1 LEEIE
6 KEILEYEKQ
15 SQDPSLWDN
24 QEYAQ
29 MILKKL
35 SALQKKIDSIQDAES
50 SIKLFEE
57 MLEIGE
63 WMDVSEDLERVE
75 QLVKSLRVE
84 TVFTGEHDAKNAM
97 VTIQAGAGGVD
108 AQDFAEILTRM
119 YVKFTES
126 RGYDVDMVE
135 YTRGNEAGIK
145 QAIFFVKG
153 EFAYGYLR
161 RERGVHRLVR
171 ISPFNAAGQR
181 HTSFAM
187 VQVLPEFDELD
198 GDSVKIVP
206 EDLKIDVFRSSG
218 PGGQSVNTTD
228 SAVRITHIP
237 SGIVVSSQSERSQLQ
252 NKDIAFR
259 ILRSKLW
266 EKEIE
271 KRQQMQNE
279 LSDSVSI
286 SWGNS
291 VRSYVLNPYK
301 LVKDTRSGYETTQVE
316 SVLEGDLMDVL
327 ESVLYTN
334 TSPVLDR

>member
-1 LEEIE
+1 
-6 KEILEYEKQ
+6 
-15 SQDPSLWDN
+15 
-24 QEYAQ
+24 
-29 MILKKL
+29 LKKL
-35 SALQKKIDSIQDAES
+35 ADLQKKKESVLDAES
-50 SIKLFEE
+50 SVKLFDE

-63 WMDVSEDLERVE
+63 WQDVSEDLERVE

-119 YVKFTES
+119 YVKFLES
-126 RGYDVDMVE
+126 RGYALDMVE
-135 YTRGNEAGIK
+135 YSRGNEVGIK
-145 QAIFFVKG
+145 QTTFFVKG

-171 ISPFNAAGQR
+171 VSPFNSAGQR

-187 VQVLPEFDELD
+187 VQVLPEFDEVD
-198 GDSVKIVP
+198 AGAVDIIP
-206 EDLKIDVFRSSG
+206 DEIKIDVFRSSG

-228 SAVRITHIP
+228 SAVRITHLP
-237 SGIVVSSQSERSQLQ
+237 TGIVVSSQSERSQLQ

-291 VRSYVLNPYK
+291 IRSYVLNPYK

-316 SVLEGDLMDVL
+316 AVLEGDLGEVV
-327 ESVLYTN
+327 ESVLYLEDN
-334 TSPVLDR
+334 TQ